1 MTDTTESTFSSRVQ
15 PVSPIF
21 QIILI
26 AISSIAILYSINR
39 GLGRSLIEEA
49 DPPINIFT
57 PESVKEFGNFPE
69 EITVGLYIDEFHTFD
84 MVHGTFVFSGIVW
97 FLVNPAIVT
106 LETLSEF
113 NFEQGTI
120 LSRGNPKTI
129 ILDKNLLIQFP
140 VKIEI
145 KNNLNYSHFPI
156 DDHRVYFILNN
167 TFISPSNIIFYS
179 SQREFVVKPA
189 VHTFGWEILDTVVTV
204 GYDQSVIDQYDE
216 HKTFRY
222 LRAIFAIDFARY
234 GLRYILSIL
243 LPMLLVFYLILF
255 CFSLT
260 DRSRTALAASGITAI
275 LAYRFVIE
283 TLSPSVGYF
292 MLSDY
297 LFFLFLGLSFAIFFT
312 IAIEGFITRIPL
324 LYKKIIIIL
333 LHTIVVVAI
342 GYLFIYF

>member
-1 MTDTTESTFSSRVQ
+1 MDTTETNFRSTAQ
-15 PVSPIF
+15 PVSPVF
-21 QIILI
+21 QIIFI

-39 GLGRSLIEEA
+39 GLERYLIKEPE
-49 DPPINIFT
+49 PPINIFT

-84 MVHGTFVFSGIVW
+84 MVRGIFVFSGIVW

-106 LETLSEF
+106 LETLNQF

-120 LSRGNPKTI
+120 LSRGNPKTV
-129 ILDKNLLIQFP
+129 ILNKNLLIQFP

-167 TFISPSNIIFYS
+167 TLMSPSNIIFYS
-179 SQREFVVKPA
+179 SQREFVVKPT
-189 VHTFGWEILDTVVTV
+189 VHTFGWEILDTMVTV

-234 GLRYILSIL
+234 GMRYILSIL
-243 LPMLLVFYLILF
+243 LPMLFVFYLVLF
-255 CFSLT
+255 CFSIS
-260 DRSRTALAASGITAI
+260 DRTRITLAAGGITAI

-297 LFFLFLGLSFAIFFT
+297 LFFLFLGVSFAIFFSVS
-312 IAIEGFITRIPL
+312 IEGFYIRIPL

-333 LHTIVVVAI
+333 LHTTIVVSI
-342 GYLFIYF
+342 GYLFMYF